1 MSRDQA
7 AGRVLLLAVD
17 DTEAAEHSLD
27 WTLQN
32 LYRPGDVIHL
42 VHVVP
47 RQQLAQSF
55 GAPPV
60 DFLPQQDPVG
70 HEMLLQHAETFIRER
85 LLPKLADIQPD
96 PCVHIV
102 KSDVDTDSIGNVIC
116 NKADM
121 LKAAA
126 VIMASHNRSKLK
138 EFFLG
143 SVTNYCAHHCKQPVL
158 IVP

>member
-1 MSRDQA
+1 
-7 AGRVLLLAVD
+7 
-17 DTEAAEHSLD
+17 
-27 WTLQN
+27 
-32 LYRPGDVIHL
+32 
-42 VHVVP
+42 
-47 RQQLAQSF
+47 
-55 GAPPV
+55 
-60 DFLPQQDPVG
+60 
-70 HEMLLQHAETFIRER
+70 